1 MVRIV
6 VSDLQSAKASI
17 EQTDDAEECLFV
29 DLSGKLFTSQTGFYI
44 LESNDIKA
52 GGAHSRINPQ
62 HKKVLLSIKNFPDSE
77 ESAEYVTPIVECIA
91 MVARKMKMQT
101 VVVAINC
108 NMGQNRS
115 PLIAARLMTYLTSNC
130 NKPDSLV
137 YTTYKY
143 LCYLYWREI
152 TKDELLYDNDDNIE
166 IQFRKLEP
174 SQWPKICTNWS
185 QEQIGGRNGEFK
197 KRGSKKYP
205 TSSGFNIPKPISI
218 TMESDEMRERLST
231 RL

>member
-29 DLSGKLFTSQTGFYI
+29 DLSGKIKKLFTSQTGVYI
-44 LESNDIKA
+44 LESNDIKT

-115 PLIAARLMTYLTSNC
+115 PLIAARLMTYLTCNC

-152 TKDELLYDNDDNIE
+152 MKDELLYDNDDNIE

-185 QEQIGGRNGEFK
+185 QEHIHFK

-205 TSSGFNIPKPISI
+205 TISSGFYIPKPISI

-231 RL
+231 GL